1 MEKTKTDIIIDEK
14 VQQIVLEPESVK
26 VIVLNDD
33 ITPVDFVV
41 ELLIK
46 IFRHSQETAKEI
58 TLKIH
63 SEGSSI
69 VGSYSY
75 EIAEQ
80 KTKEAIEESRSRG
93 FPLQIRLE

>member
-1 MEKTKTDIIIDEK
+1 MSKTKTDIIIDEK
-14 VQQIVLEPESVK
+14 VQQIVLEPEPVK
-26 VIVLNDD
+26 VIMLNDD

-46 IFRHSQETAKEI
+46 IFKHSEESAKEI

-63 SEGSSI
+63 TEGSSV
-69 VGSYSY
+69 VGAYSF
-75 EIAEQ
+75 EVAEQ

-93 FPLQIRLE
+93 FPLQVRME

>member
-1 MEKTKTDIIIDEK
+1 MSKTKTDVVIDEK
-14 VQQIVLEPESVK
+14 VQQIVLEPEPVK
-26 VIVLNDD
+26 VIMLNDD

-46 IFRHSQETAKEI
+46 IFRHSQESAKEV

-63 SEGSSI
+63 TEGSSV
-69 VGSYSY
+69 VGAYSF
-75 EIAEQ
+75 EVAEQ

-93 FPLQIRLE
+93 FPLQVRME

>member
-1 MEKTKTDIIIDEK
+1 MSKTKTDIVLDEK
-14 VQQIVLEPESVK
+14 VEQIILEPEMVK
-26 VIVLNDD
+26 VIMLNDD
-33 ITPVDFVV
+33 VTPVDYVV

-46 IFRHSQETAKEI
+46 IFKHTQDSAKEI

-63 SEGSSI
+63 TEGSSV

-80 KTKEAIEESRSRG
+80 KTKEAIEDAISRG
-93 FPLQIRLE
+93 FPLQVRME